1 MMATKSCKAGF
12 TSKVIGVGALC
23 SPGILQTLVTN
34 IMGMIMFGHATYGC
48 GTGMKD
54 GGSGESM
61 CH

>member
-1 MMATKSCKAGF
+1 MATKRCKAGF
-12 TSKVIGVGALC
+12 ISKVNGVGALC
-23 SPGILQTLVTN
+23 LPGMLQTLVIN

-54 GGSGESM
+54 GGSGGSM